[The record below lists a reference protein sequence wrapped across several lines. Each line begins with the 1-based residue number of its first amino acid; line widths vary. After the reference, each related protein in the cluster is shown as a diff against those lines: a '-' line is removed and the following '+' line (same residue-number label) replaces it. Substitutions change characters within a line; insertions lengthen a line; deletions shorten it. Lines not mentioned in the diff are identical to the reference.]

1 MQNIKLIDDQ
11 ALATISIVLVEPSTT
26 QKKIIKEHINALGVH
41 CIEVA
46 ETGHSALEMIK
57 VEKPELVISSMY
69 LPDMLGTDLLYAIRK
84 QQAFEKTAFLLISS
98 ETDITKLEPIRQGGA
113 IAILPK
119 PFDSRDLRCAL
130 ESTVDYYADED
141 PIEFDAFEADSL
153 NVLIVDDSLT
163 SRNHIKHV
171 LNNMGLSGITAA
183 EDGQEAINLIKDH
196 FYDLIVTD
204 YNMPHVDGEA
214 LVNYV
219 RNESQQASVPIL
231 MITSEQNESRLK
243 SVRQSGVSAMC
254 DKPFDHRLIRSLIE
268 GIYP

>member
-1 MQNIKLIDDQ
+1 MQNIKSIDDL
-11 ALATISIVLVEPSTT
+11 ALTSMSIVLVEPSVT
-26 QKKIIKEHINALGVH
+26 QQKIIKEHINGLGVH
-41 CIEVA
+41 CVEIA

-57 VEKPELVISSMY
+57 VERPELVISSMY

-84 QQAFEKTAFLLISS
+84 QQALEETAFLLISS
-98 ETDITKLEPIRQGGA
+98 ETDITKLERIRQGGA

-130 ESTVDYYADED
+130 QSTVDYYTEE

-153 NVLIVDDSLT
+153 NVLVVDDSLT
-163 SRNHIKHV
+163 SRNHIKHI
-171 LNNMGLSGITAA
+171 LNNMGLSSITTA

-214 LVNYV
+214 LINYV

-231 MITSEQNESRLK
+231 MITSERNESRLK

-254 DKPFDHRLIRSLIE
+254 DKPFDPRLIRSLIE
-268 GIYP
+268 DIYP

>member
-11 ALATISIVLVEPSTT
+11 ALATMSIVLVEPSTT
-26 QKKIIKEHINALGVH
+26 QQKIIKEHINALGVH
-41 CIEVA
+41 YIEIA

-57 VEKPELVISSMY
+57 IEKPELVISAMY
-69 LPDMLGTDLLYAIRK
+69 LPDMLGTDLLYTIREH
-84 QQAFEKTAFLLISS
+84 QALKETAFLLISS
-98 ETDITKLEPIRQGGA
+98 ETNINKLEPVRQGGT

-130 ESTVDYYADED
+130 QSTVDYYADDD
-141 PIEFDAFEADSL
+141 PIEFDAFEAESL
-153 NVLIVDDSLT
+153 NVLVVDDSLT
-163 SRNHIKHV
+163 SRNHIKHI
-171 LNNMGLSGITAA
+171 LNNMGIAGITTAK
-183 EDGQEAINLIKDH
+183 DGQEAINLIKEH

-219 RNESQQASVPIL
+219 RNESQQSSVPIL

-254 DKPFDHRLIRSLIE
+254 DKPFDPRLIRSLIE
-268 GIYP
+268 DIYP